1 MSDIERMLKAAAE
14 REKSRP
20 VSVNAEDLFFQGIIT
35 ADEFETIYKGET
47 VAMSIRAADFIPE
60 DEPACI
66 QRAAAACVDRL
77 KFEENSN
84 LDISYVKDV
93 IQKAESIIDS
103 AIKDWIP
110 FQINSTVIRARRQ
123 PITVKADPRHPCIE
137 VRITLIDVANKLQRT
152 LGTGIDI
159 PFNMMLGNR
168 EQDKP
173 FWEQFSYTI
182 HNQFTAIVLQIIQ
195 NLNTEKGDH

>member
-1 MSDIERMLKAAAE
+1 MSDIERMLKSAAE

-20 VSVNAEDLFFQGIIT
+20 VSANAIDLFFRGLIT
-35 ADEFETIYKGET
+35 ADEYETICKGET
-47 VAMSIRAADFIPE
+47 VAMSIQAISSIPE
-60 DEPACI
+60 EEPSCI
-66 QRAAAACVDRL
+66 HRAAAACVDSL

-84 LDISYVKDV
+84 LDVSYVKDV

-110 FQINSTVIRARRQ
+110 SQINNTVIRAKRQ
-123 PITVKADPRHPCIE
+123 PITVEANPRHPCIE
-137 VRITLIDVANKLQRT
+137 VRITLIDVAKRMQRT

-159 PFNMMLGNR
+159 PFDMMLGNK

-173 FWEQFSYTI
+173 FWVQFSYTI
-182 HNQFTAIVLQIIQ
+182 HNQFTSIVLQIIQ
-195 NLNTEKGDH
+195 NLNTEKGDC

>member
-1 MSDIERMLKAAAE
+1 MSDIERLLKKAAE

-20 VSVNAEDLFFQGIIT
+20 VSANAEDLFFRGLIT

-47 VAMSIRAADFIPE
+47 VAMSIRAVDFIPE

-66 QRAAAACVDRL
+66 QRAAAACVDTL
-77 KFEENSN
+77 KLEENSN
-84 LDISYVKDV
+84 LDVPYVKGV

-103 AIKDWIP
+103 AIKNWIP
-110 FQINSTVIRARRQ
+110 TQINNTVIRAKRQ
-123 PITVKADPRHPCIE
+123 TITVKTDPRHPCIE
-137 VRITLIDVANKLQRT
+137 VRITLIDVAKRMQRT

-159 PFNMMLGNR
+159 PFDMMLGNK

-182 HNQFTAIVLQIIQ
+182 HNQFTSIVLQIIQ
-195 NLNTEKGDH
+195 NLNTEKGDQ

>member
-20 VSVNAEDLFFQGIIT
+20 VSANASDLFFRGLIT
-35 ADEFETIYKGET
+35 AEEYETICKGET
-47 VAMSIRAADFIPE
+47 VAMSIQATNSIPE
-60 DEPACI
+60 GEPSCI
-66 QRAAAACVDRL
+66 HRAAAACVDSL
-77 KFEENSN
+77 EFEENSN
-84 LDISYVKDV
+84 LDVSYVKDV

-103 AIKDWIP
+103 AIKNWIP
-110 FQINSTVIRARRQ
+110 SQINNTVIRAKRQ
-123 PITVKADPRHPCIE
+123 PITVKTDPRHPCIE
-137 VRITLIDVANKLQRT
+137 VRITLIDVAKRMQRT

-159 PFNMMLGNR
+159 PFDMMLGNK

-182 HNQFTAIVLQIIQ
+182 HNQFTSIVLQIIQ
-195 NLNTEKGDH
+195 NLNTEKGDQ